1 MAIDDASTQEEIIAE
16 LQNIAE
22 RLDGLIF
29 ESVRTAVR
37 EGQTKRS
44 ETDKKLTKCR
54 NQIIRAIG
62 LLTDSGGD
70 L

>member
-1 MAIDDASTQEEIIAE
+1 MAINDASDQEEIIAE

-22 RLDGLIF
+22 RLDGLIL
-29 ESVRTAVR
+29 ESVRMAVR
-37 EGQTKRS
+37 EGQTKRP

-54 NQIIRAIG
+54 NQIIRTIR
-62 LLTDSGGD
+62 LLTDSGDD